1 MEGGRGGEREERREM
16 EEREMREG
24 KSTYT
29 HTSNHKGMAINTPEN
44 APRTVGT
51 LNKLHS
57 VTTLMQEEGS

>member
-1 MEGGRGGEREERREM
+1 M
-16 EEREMREG
+16 EEREVREG